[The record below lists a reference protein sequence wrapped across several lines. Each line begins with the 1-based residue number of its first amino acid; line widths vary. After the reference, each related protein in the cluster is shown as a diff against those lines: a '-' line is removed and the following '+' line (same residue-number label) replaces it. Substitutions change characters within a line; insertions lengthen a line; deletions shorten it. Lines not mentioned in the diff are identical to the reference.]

1 MADVRVQI
9 PLGALCDRAQQQE
22 LTNFL
27 VKHRRTT
34 PVTGSNPVTRLLGLA
49 WSPIIEVWERWVN
62 PPVWETGERWF
73 ESSHLDCELIREWP
87 ETGAGLVRNQEDA
100 GASPVSL
107 TDDSG

>member
-9 PLGALCDRAQQQE
+9 PLGALGDRAQQQE

-73 ESSHLDCELIREWP
+73 ESSHLDCGNSRCRVAWSARHFRKVES
-87 ETGAGLVRNQEDA
+87 A
-100 GASPVSL
+100 
-107 TDDSG
+107 